1 MTEVQ
6 GNERT
11 PVKDAPAVANEPRG
25 IGGWLLLVAVGQV
38 VGPLR
43 MLVGLGQM
51 FIDPDTLQAFER
63 VPLATYGEFALNL
76 ALTLLAIATAILFFR
91 KSRYFPRFFICEL
104 VAAFVIPA
112 LAVVWV
118 ALILSAR
125 FGQPFGEFLALEPQ
139 EVAQLILA
147 VVTALIWIPYTLKS
161 KRVRNTFGDDPRQGA
176 APTVD
181 TATAPRV
188 PLLRTVVVTVIAMGS
203 VSVLAGLAHAIGR
216 GAFSGNLLGGLLQ
229 IALAV
234 WLLRGSN
241 AARIILAVLF
251 FVGFVF
257 ALSLPVLA
265 PERDMLLIGVT
276 VTVATLTGVGFWILA
291 FSQRL
296 RAEMAMNKARYR
308 EPENARSHR

>member
-11 PVKDAPAVANEPRG
+11 PVKDAPAVANGPRG

-43 MLVGLGQM
+43 MLVGLGQTLA
-51 FIDPDTLQAFER
+51 DPDTRQAFDR
-63 VPLATYGEFALNL
+63 IPWAAYGEFALNL

-104 VAAFVIPA
+104 VAAFVVPA
-112 LAVVWV
+112 LALVWV
-118 ALILSAR
+118 ALMLSAR
-125 FGQPFGEFLALEPQ
+125 LGQPVGEFLALEPQ
-139 EVAQLILA
+139 EIAQLVLTVI
-147 VVTALIWIPYTLKS
+147 TALIWIPYTLKS

-181 TATAPRV
+181 TTTAPRL
-188 PLLRTVVVTVIAMGS
+188 PLLRAVVFTVIALGS
-203 VSVLAGLAHAIGR
+203 VSVLAGLGHAIGR
-216 GAFSGNLLGGLLQ
+216 GAFSGNLPGGVLQ
-229 IALAV
+229 IALAI

-251 FVGFVF
+251 FLGFVF
-257 ALSLPVLA
+257 ALTLPMLVG
-265 PERDMLLIGVT
+265 EREPLLIV
-276 VTVATLTGVGFWILA
+276 VAVVVATATGIGFWILA
-291 FSQRL
+291 FSRRL

-308 EPENARSHR
+308 KPEPEDV